1 MSGQLPPARKLPAS
15 RALGW
20 LAGCW
25 VLIKQQ
31 ALRLM
36 LISLFFQF
44 FLGFAQVQALGLLV
58 VLCLPMLSAGMLHAF
73 FVTEQGHKPMLAVLF
88 VTFTDW
94 TRVSRL
100 LLLGAIVMAL
110 GLLVMT
116 MILAGQVVN
125 IDPEIITR
133 IEQGDMDALQ
143 MIDPQIMEN
152 AVFAMA
158 IGAAISASL
167 TYFSVPLIWF
177 ANQGIGVALVVGFK
191 ALFRNWKPLLA
202 IGFVLFLLA
211 VPVILMFGYFYLSAL
226 NGGSASNLLSLLILI
241 LGPFYQLLL
250 FGTQYLAFKDIFGM
264 REETGASE
272 PKSAD
277 QLVA

>member
-1 MSGQLPPARKLPAS
+1 MTGQLPPARKLPAS

-58 VLCLPMLSAGMLHAF
+58 VICLPVLSAGMLHAF
-73 FVTEQGHKPMLAVLF
+73 LVTEQGHKPMLAVLF
-88 VTFTDW
+88 VAFTDW

-116 MILAGQVVN
+116 MILAGQVVD
-125 IDPEIITR
+125 IDPEIISR
-133 IEQGDMDALQ
+133 VEQGDLDALQ
-143 MIDPQIMEN
+143 LIDPQIMEN
-152 AVFAMA
+152 AIFAMA
-158 IGAAISASL
+158 IGAAISATI

-177 ANQGIGVALVVGFK
+177 ANQGIGAALTVGIK
-191 ALFRNWKPLLA
+191 ALFRNWKPLLV
-202 IGFVLFLLA
+202 IGLVLGALSI
-211 VPVILMFGYFYLSAL
+211 PIILIFGYFYLSAI
-226 NGGSASNLLSLLILI
+226 NSGSSSSLLSVLILI
-241 LGPFYQLLL
+241 LGPFYQLLI

-264 REETGASE
+264 REQSVAAEKETQ
-272 PKSAD
+272 D

>member
-1 MSGQLPPARKLPAS
+1 MTGQLPPARKLPAS

-58 VLCLPMLSAGMLHAF
+58 VISLPVLSAGMLHAF
-73 FVTEQGHKPMLAVLF
+73 LVTEQGHKPMLAVLF
-88 VTFTDW
+88 VAFTDW

-116 MILAGQVVN
+116 MILAGQVVD
-125 IDPEIITR
+125 IDPEIISR
-133 IEQGDMDALQ
+133 VEQGDLDALQ
-143 MIDPQIMEN
+143 LIDPQIMEN
-152 AVFAMA
+152 AIFAMA
-158 IGAAISASL
+158 IGAAISATI

-177 ANQGIGVALVVGFK
+177 ANQGIGAALTVGIK
-191 ALFRNWKPLLA
+191 ALFRNWKPLLV
-202 IGFVLFLLA
+202 IGLVLGALSI
-211 VPVILMFGYFYLSAL
+211 PIILIFGYFYLSAI
-226 NGGSASNLLSLLILI
+226 NSGSSSSLLSVLILI
-241 LGPFYQLLL
+241 LGPFYQLLI

-264 REETGASE
+264 REQSVAAEKETQ
-272 PKSAD
+272 D

>member
-1 MSGQLPPARKLPAS
+1 MNGQLPPARKLPAS

-20 LAGCW
+20 FVGCW
-25 VLIKQQ
+25 ALIKQQ

-58 VLCLPMLSAGMLHAF
+58 VLCLPVLSAGMMHAF
-73 FVTEQGHKPMLAVLF
+73 LVTEKGQKPMLAVLF
-88 VTFTDW
+88 VAFTDRA
-94 TRVSRL
+94 RVSRL

-116 MILAGQVVN
+116 MILAGQVID
-125 IDPEIITR
+125 IDPEIIGR
-133 IEQGDMDALQ
+133 IEQGDMEALQ
-143 MIDPQIMEN
+143 LIDPKIMES
-152 AVFAMA
+152 AVYAMA
-158 IGAAISASL
+158 IGAAISASI

-177 ANQGIGVALVVGFK
+177 ANQGMGIALTVGFK

-202 IGFVLFLLA
+202 IGLLLGLLA
-211 VPVILMFGYFYLSAL
+211 VPVFLVFGYFYLSAL
-226 NGGSASNLLSLLILI
+226 ESGSTSNLSGVLIMI
-241 LGPFYQLLL
+241 LGPFYQLFL
-250 FGTQYLAFKDIFGM
+250 FGTQYLAFRDVFGM
-264 REETGASE
+264 QETPAGSEEQT
-272 PKSAD
+272 PD